1 MYIPLPDDGWNKVYS
16 FFLLLLTFFPLSFA
30 LVIYLRL
37 LLWMDG
43 QTLTER
49 CKACPPSPSLLS
61 RLCEFQVYRS
71 LFLFLLSISFSLL
84 SLPFVLSFFLSFFR
98 SFFLSD
104 ISTFRIQSLF
114 NSEILSPS

>member
-71 LFLFLLSISFSLL
+71 LFLFLLSLDGLGPKDSACA
-84 SLPFVLSFFLSFFR
+84 
-98 SFFLSD
+98 
-104 ISTFRIQSLF
+104 
-114 NSEILSPS
+114 